1 MSKSNNLPYRQGVG
15 VMLFNT
21 SKQIFVGKRI
31 DNKSAWQ
38 MPQGGVDR
46 NEKAVDAARRELQE
60 ETGII
65 SIKIIK
71 QSDKTYTY
79 DLPDNLIGKIW
90 KGKFKG
96 QTQTWFL
103 AEFTGKDSEIK
114 LDQKNPE
121 FKKWKWVDLKELP
134 NLIVPFKKKLYQ
146 DLIDEF
152 KAFIY

>member
-1 MSKSNNLPYRQGVG
+1 MSKSNNLRYRQGVG

-38 MPQGGVDR
+38 MPQGGIDQ
-46 NEKAVDAARRELQE
+46 NEKAVDAVRRELQE

-96 QTQTWFL
+96 QKQTWFL
-103 AEFTGKDSEIK
+103 AEFTGEDSEIK

-152 KAFIY
+152 QAFIY

>member
-21 SKQIFVGKRI
+21 RKQIFVGKRI

-38 MPQGGVDR
+38 MPQGGIDQ
-46 NEKAVDAARRELQE
+46 NEKAVDAVRRELQE

>member
-1 MSKSNNLPYRQGVG
+1 
-15 VMLFNT
+15 MLFNT

-38 MPQGGVDR
+38 MPQGGIDQ

-96 QTQTWFL
+96 QKQTWFL
-103 AEFTGKDSEIK
+103 AEFTGEDNEIK

-152 KAFIY
+152 QAFIY